1 MPAPEAVA
9 RPLDPDPRPS
19 TSSLLDDDDEPEDVD
34 LEEEGAAGEV
44 VTQGSVVA
52 KADWI
57 SRKSSSS
64 LSGSIA
70 LYSRMGGGFV
80 PGAIAERG

>member
-1 MPAPEAVA
+1 M
-9 RPLDPDPRPS
+9 DPDPRPS

-34 LEEEGAAGEV
+34 FEEEGAAAKV
-44 VTQGSVVA
+44 VMRGSVA
-52 KADWI
+52 SKADWI

-64 LSGSIA
+64 LFGSIA